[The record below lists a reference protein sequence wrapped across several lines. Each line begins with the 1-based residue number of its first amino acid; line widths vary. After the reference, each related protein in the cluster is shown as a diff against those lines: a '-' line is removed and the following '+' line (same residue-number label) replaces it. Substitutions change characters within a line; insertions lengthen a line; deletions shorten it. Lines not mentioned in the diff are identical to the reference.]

1 MTLSLRISRAGLA
14 LIKSFEGYRERAT
27 RLPDG
32 RWVIGHGHV
41 KSAREGVRV
50 SPEDAE
56 ALLVYDL
63 KPIEQAFEDLLFSPL
78 NQNQHDALVSFVFNI
93 SLGLFRDSD
102 VLHRLNTGDHLGAA
116 NALEA
121 WRKARINGQV
131 CVVDALVR
139 RRAIEKALFLEH
151 PDGRATAATPLVAPQ
166 IDRGLIEGL
175 SANKVSPIAPQP
187 PREDDVAGM
196 TSAIERLIAT
206 GSINPE
212 SAGNTLDIDALLNRK
227 ADKGEAFSDA
237 TTAKAEQDLEKDTN
251 LDAFKV
257 DFIGENDANDFSKYA
272 NEKDIDSQEAELDE
286 NEIVFIG
293 ETDED
298 VFSAI
303 GAEVDDA
310 LNTSEAS
317 SDPVVD
323 TLPKEV
329 ETTHER
335 IRSVALASEKVE
347 RLVAN
352 DVLPDQDNE
361 QSTDFEAA
369 KDTASE
375 FDILSDDDAIIGSL
389 KIDPD
394 TTDAD
399 AAESQETPEEVILSL
414 LEESVEKEDQTP
426 SSTSKTPQEAAD
438 AVAKRLESIFEP
450 DLLTLT
456 EKVND
461 KVPVVDDVEGST
473 QDAWNLSQGLTQDQE
488 ELSVFDDDRKAET
501 LNPKKRAKTDVEAAA
516 KEELQTGYGYAENSI
531 PKDPR
536 FDALEEETAYDIP
549 QNELDNAEASRSDG
563 RLWIGVMFASIAVI
577 VLGVLDFYR
586 KAQPGKIVNQSDIAF
601 GPLMIAIGGLIFLMA
616 AYFLVSR
623 RGK

>member
-1 MTLSLRISRAGLA
+1 MTLSLRISRSGLA

-63 KPIEQAFEDLLFSPL
+63 KPIEHALEDLLFSPL
-78 NQNQHDALVSFVFNI
+78 NQNQHDAIVSFVFNI
-93 SLGLFRDSD
+93 SLGLFRDSE

-121 WRKARINGQV
+121 WRKARINGHV

-166 IDRGLIEGL
+166 MDRGLLERTVGKNENAT
-175 SANKVSPIAPQP
+175 SGSKSD
-187 PREDDVAGM
+187 DDVAGM
-196 TSAIERLIAT
+196 NSAIERLLAT
-206 GSINPE
+206 GSVNPE
-212 SAGNTLDIDALLNRK
+212 SSGNTVDIDTLLRRK
-227 ADKGEAFSDA
+227 DA
-237 TTAKAEQDLEKDTN
+237 AGTPSTVSPRLGNDNSRDTSG
-251 LDAFKV
+251 V
-257 DFIGENDANDFSKYA
+257 HFIGENDAQDFSKTSTVSVEDTVETTPA
-272 NEKDIDSQEAELDE
+272 DPLEDK
-286 NEIVFIG
+286 EIIFIG

-303 GAEVDDA
+303 GAEVDEA
-310 LNTSEAS
+310 LSANENATKSTQDISE
-317 SDPVVD
+317 DD
-323 TLPKEV
+323 T

-352 DVLPDQDNE
+352 DRYAVEPGV
-361 QSTDFEAA
+361 
-369 KDTASE
+369 DTEDRNSRTNE

-389 KIDPD
+389 TIDPE
-394 TTDAD
+394 TE
-399 AAESQETPEEVILSL
+399 ESGAQNETPEEVILSL
-414 LEESVEKEDQTP
+414 LSKSADEADKAETP
-426 SSTSKTPQEAAD
+426 SVKTPQEAAD
-438 AVAKRLESIFEP
+438 AVAKRLDSIFEP
-450 DLLTLT
+450 ELLTLT
-456 EKVND
+456 DVVTD
-461 KVPVVDDVEGST
+461 KFPDDDDASLST
-473 QDAWNLSQGLTQDQE
+473 QDAWKLSEGLTQD
-488 ELSVFDDDRKAET
+488 DDKYASFSEAEIVKKSQPKFETKRIDRREIKSE
-501 LNPKKRAKTDVEAAA
+501 PSD
-516 KEELQTGYGYAENSI
+516 GYGFAAQSI
-531 PKDPR
+531 PKDPK
-536 FDALEEETAYDIP
+536 FDSINDDALFDVPHNAD
-549 QNELDNAEASRSDG
+549 NEDVSRADG
-563 RLWIGVMFASIAVI
+563 RLWIGVMFASVAVI